1 MFHDRANMHLAPIHI
16 GSSMALGFESASQ
29 QCGPRARDPDH
40 SATVARKIFK
50 NCRKED
56 LRIVAL
62 ELGETVAE
70 KVTIVELTEII
81 KENKYF
87 KEDVEFVKELIQYTI
102 EDPKRIEEDRKKEA
116 ENRLREKELELELA
130 RLNVNSDNERT
141 GAKGK
146 EHCGFIQAADNLEHS
161 IKKFWEIENVE
172 IDSVKTSELDIC
184 EDHFKSTHSRDDQG
198 RYTVAMPLK
207 EDPSCLG
214 ESRQTAIQRLNSLW
228 KRLSRDKE
236 YLSLYEK
243 FLQEYE
249 DLGHMRE
256 IKADGSGVSF
266 YMPHH
271 GVYRPEKSTTKMRT
285 VFNASSPSTSGK
297 SLNSIQFN
305 GGLVQENLF
314 SIMVRFRKH
323 KYAFTT
329 DIEKM
334 FRMINI
340 HPEQTCLQRILWKK
354 GIGEPIKTYELTT
367 VTYGTVSAPYL
378 ATRTLK
384 QLAMDEANNFP
395 LAAPVVLSDCYM
407 DDILSGSESIEE
419 SISAL
424 GEVCLVTSK
433 SRVSPL
439 KQISIPRLEL
449 CGAVLAAKLMKKVKE
464 ALNLQITAVHFWSDL
479 TIVISWIHRES
490 RELKTFVANRVS
502 KIHQLSS
509 RDQWHHIASE
519 QNPADVLSRGL
530 LPEEL
535 RDDSL
540 WWHGPELL
548 QSTYSTTVIAEP
560 TQRDDFDCELR
571 VFIENCRSKVK
582 QRGPLTTSEV
592 NDAETWL
599 IKQDQSGIN
608 LSDPSSNLKSL
619 NIFQDDKGILRVG
632 GRLEKASIPY
642 SQKHPAILAKNS
654 KLSKIYFITLHK
666 KLFHVGPQGLLN
678 AVRLRFWAL
687 GGRNLAR
694 KTVHTCVVC
703 FKCKPIPSSQIMGN
717 LPYERVNM
725 APPFSITGLDLGGPY
740 FVTYKHQRKGVL
752 NKIYVCVCICFVT
765 RAIHLEILSDLTSD
779 AIIATLK
786 RFMSRRGKCSKI
798 FTDNATNFVGANSQL
813 KVFYKT
819 LNFPD
824 QNLAAYLTEEGIEW
838 NFIPPRAPH
847 MGGLWEAGIKSVKYH
862 LKRALGRSRLT
873 YEKFETVI
881 IQRGKWMIEKDNV
894 MCGTVVIVKEDFT
907 PVCNWLL
914 GRVVEVYHDSDGKV
928 RTVKIK
934 TKNGEF
940 KRPIT
945 KICILPIDVNN

>member
-1 MFHDRANMHLAPIHI
+1 MVLSTIARIFDPLGLLGPII
-16 GSSMALGFESASQ
+16 TWA
-29 QCGPRARDPDH
+29 
-40 SATVARKIFK
+40 KIFMQ
-50 NCRKED
+50 R
-56 LRIVAL
+56 LWLL
-62 ELGETVAE
+62 ELGWSD
-70 KVTIVELTEII
+70 ELP
-81 KENKYF
+81 F
-87 KEDVEFVKELIQYTI
+87 KEQKEW
-102 EDPKRIEEDRKKEA
+102 RR
-116 ENRLREKELELELA
+116 
-130 RLNVNSDNERT
+130 
-141 GAKGK
+141 
-146 EHCGFIQAADNLEHS
+146 F
-161 IKKFWEIENVE
+161 
-172 IDSVKTSELDIC
+172 IDS
-184 EDHFKSTHSRDDQG
+184 
-198 RYTVAMPLK
+198 LK
-207 EDPSCLG
+207 AVNNISIDRCIVIH
-214 ESRQTAIQRLNSLW
+214 TA
-228 KRLSRDKE
+228 
-236 YLSLYEK
+236 
-243 FLQEYE
+243 
-249 DLGHMRE
+249 
-256 IKADGSGVSF
+256 
-266 YMPHH
+266 
-271 GVYRPEKSTTKMRT
+271 
-285 VFNASSPSTSGK
+285 
-297 SLNSIQFN
+297 
-305 GGLVQENLF
+305 
-314 SIMVRFRKH
+314 
-323 KYAFTT
+323 
-329 DIEKM
+329 
-334 FRMINI
+334 
-340 HPEQTCLQRILWKK
+340 
-354 GIGEPIKTYELTT
+354 
-367 VTYGTVSAPYL
+367 
-378 ATRTLK
+378 
-384 QLAMDEANNFP
+384 
-395 LAAPVVLSDCYM
+395 
-407 DDILSGSESIEE
+407 ESIELHAFSDASE
-419 SISAL
+419 KAYGSSIYLKSISAL
-424 GEVCLVTSK
+424 GEVKVCLVTSK
-433 SRVSPL
+433 SRVSLL

-464 ALNLQITAVHFWSDL
+464 ALNLQITAVHFWSDS

-571 VFIENCRSKVK
+571 IQGEK
-582 QRGPLTTSEV
+582 RGPLTTSEV

-608 LSDPSSNLKSL
+608 LSDPSGNLKSL

-824 QNLAAYLTEEGIEW
+824 QNLAAYFTEEGIEW

-873 YEKFETVI
+873 YEEFETVI
-881 IQRGKWMIEKDNV
+881 IQ
-894 MCGTVVIVKEDFT
+894 
-907 PVCNWLL
+907 
-914 GRVVEVYHDSDGKV
+914 VEGILNS
-928 RTVKIK
+928 RPLT
-934 TKNGEF
+934 
-940 KRPIT
+940 PIT
-945 KICILPIDVNN
+945 NDFDNFEVLTPAHFLIGRSINSILEPLVINISDNRLSRWQRTTKLESITYCPSMMAYISIQDAISICVSINIARERNSVRPPKEILLQAQSLPDPYASLSWMKTSSSFSPNENTPTIAFEAKPRLICKEKSPPLITHPVDMLTGPLQTFLPLT